1 MSGQLDPIIPPTNSG
16 RLAAMLTNA
25 GADVQQR
32 TLPVGHELSQ
42 ADIAIARKWM
52 SERTLGI
59 STES

>member
-1 MSGQLDPIIPPTNSG
+1 
-16 RLAAMLTNA
+16 MLTNA